1 MDHFMH
7 TARIDTGP
15 SPTPYTASTTQSPP
29 PPASPSPFYNT
40 YHDYNDA
47 YQFHETKED
56 AEPYEE
62 PRFIYKLAPNPKYV
76 PKDPPSTAAPIQQV
90 QFIDSRMDNAAETS
104 QQDPSLYPYLYVLS
118 SYLPDTQHSLV
129 VAKKSY

>member
-1 MDHFMH
+1 MDNFIH

-15 SPTPYTASTTQSPP
+15 SPTPYTASTTPSPP
-29 PPASPSPFYNT
+29 PPPSPSPFYNT

-47 YQFHETKED
+47 YQFHETSED
-56 AEPYEE
+56 SEPYEE
-62 PRFIYKLAPNPKYV
+62 PMFIYKLAPNPKYV
-76 PKDPPSTAAPIQQV
+76 QKRPLPTQPPV
-90 QFIDSRMDNAAETS
+90 QPVQYANSRMDIPADPS

-118 SYLPDTQHSLV
+118 SYLPKTQHSLV